1 MTVVE
6 VRAVMLKTYITGNP
20 VRVVRPKLVW
30 LSLRTDA
37 NVNKSIVISE
47 QGVATELLVGDLERG
62 RNELASF
69 QWQPT
74 GLILERH

>member
-6 VRAVMLKTYITGNP
+6 VRAVMLKTFITGNP

-47 QGVATELLVGDLERG
+47 QGVATELLARRFGKG
-62 RNELASF
+62 AK
-69 QWQPT
+69 
-74 GLILERH
+74 